1 MMIIFKRKVD
11 KSIECINKKW
21 IEDLKII
28 QHEIDELE
36 KKKCNIDCPKPLDI
50 NTAQNLADKLVIV
63 WNGRYE
69 PRYLFDED
77 ILSNGEL
84 SYLKNFAYYLLS
96 LCDSGD
102 EYKRIKQEL
111 SEKRDIEKTLKEC
124 LGIR

>member
-1 MMIIFKRKVD
+1 MIIFKRKVD

-36 KKKCNIDCPKPLDI
+36 KKKFNIDCPKLLDI
-50 NTAQNLADKLVIV
+50 NNAKNLADKLVVV
-63 WNGRYE
+63 WNGRYD
-69 PRYLFDED
+69 PRYLFEED

-84 SYLKNFAYYLLS
+84 SHLKNFAYYLLS

-111 SEKRDIEKTLKEC
+111 SDKRDIEKTLKEC

>member
-11 KSIECINKKW
+11 KSIECINKKY

-36 KKKCNIDCPKPLDI
+36 KKKCNIDCPKLLDI
-50 NTAQNLADKLVIV
+50 NNAKNLADKLVVV
-63 WNGRYE
+63 WNGRYD
-69 PRYLFDED
+69 PRYLFEED

-84 SYLKNFAYYLLS
+84 SHLKNFAYYLLS

-111 SEKRDIEKTLKEC
+111 SEKRDVEKALKEC

>member
-1 MMIIFKRKVD
+1 MIIFKRKVD
-11 KSIECINKKW
+11 KSIECINKKL

-36 KKKCNIDCPKPLDI
+36 KKKCNIDCPKLLDI
-50 NTAQNLADKLVIV
+50 NNAKNLADKLVVV
-63 WNGRYE
+63 WNGRYD
-69 PRYLFDED
+69 PRYLFEED

-111 SEKRDIEKTLKEC
+111 SEKRDVEKTLKER

>member
-1 MMIIFKRKVD
+1 MIIFKRKSD
-11 KSIECINKKW
+11 SIEYVNKKW
-21 IEDLKII
+21 IDDLKII

-36 KKKCNIDCPKPLDI
+36 KKKCNIDCPEPLDI
-50 NTAQNLADKLVIV
+50 NNAQNLADKLVLV

-69 PRYLFDED
+69 PRYLFEED

-111 SEKRDIEKTLKEC
+111 SEKRDVEKTMKEC

>member
-1 MMIIFKRKVD
+1 MIIFKRKVD

-36 KKKCNIDCPKPLDI
+36 KKKCNIDCPEPLDI
-50 NTAQNLADKLVIV
+50 NNAQNLADKLVTV

-69 PRYLFDED
+69 PRYLFEED

-84 SYLKNFAYYLLS
+84 SHLKNFAYYLLS

-111 SEKRDIEKTLKEC
+111 SEKRDVEKTLKEC

>member
-1 MMIIFKRKVD
+1 MIIFKRKVD

-36 KKKCNIDCPKPLDI
+36 KKKCNIDCPEPLDI
-50 NTAQNLADKLVIV
+50 NNAQNLADKLVTV
-63 WNGRYE
+63 WNGRYD
-69 PRYLFDED
+69 PRYLFEED

-84 SYLKNFAYYLLS
+84 SHLKNFAYYLLS

-111 SEKRDIEKTLKEC
+111 SEKRDVEKTLKEC

>member
-1 MMIIFKRKVD
+1 MIIIFKRKVD
-11 KSIECINKKW
+11 KSIECINKKY
-21 IEDLKII
+21 IKEKKII

-36 KKKCNIDCPKPLDI
+36 KKKCKIDRPEPLDI
-50 NTAQNLADKLVIV
+50 NNAQNLADKLVTV

-69 PRYLFDED
+69 PRYLFEED
-77 ILSNGEL
+77 IISNSEL

-102 EYKRIKQEL
+102 EYKRIKQKL
-111 SEKRDIEKTLKEC
+111 SEKRDMEKTLKEC

>member
-1 MMIIFKRKVD
+1 MIIFKRKVD
-11 KSIECINKKW
+11 KSIECINKKY

-36 KKKCNIDCPKPLDI
+36 KKKCNIDCPKLLDI
-50 NTAQNLADKLVIV
+50 NNAKNLADKLVVV
-63 WNGRYE
+63 WNGRYD
-69 PRYLFDED
+69 PRYLFEED

-84 SYLKNFAYYLLS
+84 SHLKNFAYYLLS
-96 LCDSGD
+96 LCDSGV

-111 SEKRDIEKTLKEC
+111 SDKRDIEKTLKEC